1 MVGLRAESIT
11 VIKEIGRLSSV
22 SSVYHS
28 IPPTFQVSSRLIIY
42 IIQQKFSVHLS
53 DKNYSRHW
61 MYKDEDTPLFPN
73 AYSLTYVTEYG
84 EKQRKILYCWAGLEV
99 T

>member
-42 IIQQKFSVHLS
+42 IIQQKFSV
-53 DKNYSRHW
+53 
-61 MYKDEDTPLFPN
+61 
-73 AYSLTYVTEYG
+73 
-84 EKQRKILYCWAGLEV
+84 IEV
-99 T
+99 G